1 MEWIKEVFASSEF
14 GMAIL
19 PASFFLGLLT
29 AFSSCCNLAVLAAV
43 AGYAGSRENSAR
55 RDAIYTSIFF
65 LLGTTISLA
74 ALGLLVGYFG
84 QLAGGSLGR
93 YGMALTGLVAI
104 FFGLVTLNLLPFK
117 MPTIKITNKTRRP
130 GFWGAALF
138 GLVIGGA
145 SITCTLGCSGPLLP
159 LALGL
164 AAGRGQTGWGAL
176 ILTLFAIGYSLPMA
190 AIMLG
195 VGVGRMSSFFK
206 KAGGPVRIIAGVALL
221 AAGFWILITL

>member
-1 MEWIKEVFASSEF
+1 MEWIKEVFSSSEF

-29 AFSSCCNLAVLAAV
+29 AFSSCCNIAVLAAV

-65 LLGTTISLA
+65 LIGTTVSLA

-84 QLAGGSLGR
+84 QLGGENLGR
-93 YGMALTGLVAI
+93 YGMALTGLAAI
-104 FFGLVTLNLLPFK
+104 FFGLAALKLLPFRL
-117 MPTIKITNKTRRP
+117 PTIDLSRRKRRP
-130 GFWGAALF
+130 GLWGAALF

-145 SITCTLGCSGPLLP
+145 SITCILGCSGPLLP
-159 LALGL
+159 LVLGM

-195 VGVGRMSSFFK
+195 VGVGRLSSFFK
-206 KAGGPVRIIAGVALL
+206 KAGGPVRIIAGAALL